1 MAYDVRV
8 GSFEG
13 PLDLLLHLVE
23 TRKFNIWDIPVAE
36 ITEQYLDYLRQMQK
50 LSLEVASEFVVMAA
64 RLLEI
69 KSRMLLP
76 RSPKPG
82 EAEAEEAD
90 PRLALS
96 QRLAVYRAFKY
107 LAGHLSELE
116 ERRKPV
122 WTRPRSVK
130 SPEILRPAGPVSSV
144 DALIEA
150 WQRVLWRAFAENRP
164 ATVDRDELRIEDWVR
179 AVTARLRRARA
190 LTFAD
195 LVGEKRNRAR
205 VVVTLLALLELM
217 KERRV
222 RCVQEVVF
230 GDIWIAWID
239 EGVEKDGT
247 RLDVSD

>member
-36 ITEQYLDYLRQMQK
+36 ITEQYLDYLRQMQE

-76 RSPKPG
+76 RSPKTG
-82 EAEAEEAD
+82 EAEAEETD

-96 QRLAVYRAFKY
+96 QRLAIYRVFKS

-116 ERRKPV
+116 ERRQPV
-122 WTRPRSVK
+122 WTRPRLVK
-130 SPEILRPAGPVSSV
+130 SPEILRPAGPVSSAN
-144 DALIEA
+144 ALIEA
-150 WQRVLWRAFAENRP
+150 WQRVLWRAFADNRP

-179 AVTARLRRARA
+179 AVAARLRRARA